1 MADKLD
7 RAAMEEVMKNVLD
20 NQEFLEAS
28 MKPIAEMMYCK
39 LKALIAAGFSRP
51 EAMDLIKERGLNA

>member
-1 MADKLD
+1 
-7 RAAMEEVMKNVLD
+7 MEEVMKNVLD